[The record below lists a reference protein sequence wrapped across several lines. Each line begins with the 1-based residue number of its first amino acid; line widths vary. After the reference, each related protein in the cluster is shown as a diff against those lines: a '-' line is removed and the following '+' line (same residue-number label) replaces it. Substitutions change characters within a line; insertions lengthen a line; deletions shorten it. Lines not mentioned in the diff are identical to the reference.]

1 MAARGAVAARGAG
14 VAAALGVLAGL
25 QVADF
30 NIFCFF
36 FLCHFILLSRFGLLF
51 VVCLPCQ

>member
-1 MAARGAVAARGAG
+1 